1 MCGIAGIISKNNSLT
16 EKVDLMVP
24 PLLKR
29 GPDNQAAI
37 NYGNGVALAHT
48 RLSIIDLEER
58 SNQPFTDEDSGYTIV
73 FNGEI
78 YNYRGLRKDLTNN
91 GCKFSTTSDTEV
103 ILNGYKKE
111 GQSFFKKMEGMWAL
125 AIWDKAENKI
135 ILSRD
140 RYGEKPLYY
149 YKVGN
154 TLIFA
159 SNLASVN
166 AVTPNLTIN
175 KNAIAD
181 LIAMQYIHTEI
192 CIYNEV
198 DKLAPASVLVFNIET
213 GNISKSTYWKP
224 IYNETEDRPEEEW
237 LKLIEEYLI
246 DAIQKQITSSD
257 VPVGL
262 FLSGGVDSGLI
273 AGIAA
278 TINPNIEAISMS
290 VAQSERNEIDLA
302 KNIAK
307 RHGIKL
313 HEVAMNEDCIGELPF
328 LLKDI
333 EPLADSSLLPL
344 SFVAGQARLRMKVA
358 LTGDGGD
365 ELFGGYGIPLRFL
378 EKGRPYTGFKKT
390 VSELAL
396 KNRYKGKF
404 WRMLRRYAFSQ
415 QAYNLKGLDL
425 FFEQQDSA
433 TKSILNSVLKNLN
446 TAYSIPE
453 IYRKYVEDHKDV
465 LRDDCSAVLLAGIK
479 GRLAGDFLHKVDT
492 GTMRHSLES
501 RSPFL
506 HHPILDLVAK
516 IPSHQL
522 LNKSSDKYL
531 LKKVAIKYNPKE
543 IVYAQK
549 KGFSIPTE
557 EYFTKGW
564 KTILT
569 NLIDEGISADLGL
582 IEPKGVKS
590 LLSDH
595 SKTRPFRLSNQLYAL
610 LVIELWLRVF
620 HLKTHSPELL
630 RDYLLNNYR

>member
-1 MCGIAGIISKNNSLT
+1 MCGIAGIISKNSSLT

-29 GPDNQAAI
+29 GPDNQTAI
-37 NYGNGVALAHT
+37 NYGNGIALAHT
-48 RLSIIDLEER
+48 RLSIIDLDER
-58 SNQPFTDEDSGYTIV
+58 SNQPLTDEESGNTIV

-78 YNYRGLRKDLTNN
+78 YNYTELKKDLISS

-103 ILNGYKKE
+103 ILKGYKKE
-111 GQSFFKKMEGMWAL
+111 GRSFFKKMEGMWAL
-125 AIWDKAENKI
+125 AIWDRAENKI

-149 YKVGN
+149 YTDGS

-166 AVTPNLTIN
+166 AVAPNLTIN

-181 LIAMQYIHTEI
+181 LIGMQYIHTEI
-192 CIYNEV
+192 CVYNEV
-198 DKLAPASVLVFNIET
+198 NKLSPASIMVFDVET
-213 GNISKSTYWKP
+213 GNVSKNTYWKP
-224 IYNETEDRPEEEW
+224 VYNETEERSEEEW
-237 LKLIEEYLI
+237 LKLIEERLI
-246 DAIQKQITSSD
+246 DAIQKELTSSD

-273 AGIAA
+273 AGMAA
-278 TINPNIEAISMS
+278 QINPNIEAITMS

-302 KNIAK
+302 KVIAK

-313 HEVAMNEDCIGELPF
+313 HEVAMSEDCIGELPF
-328 LLKDI
+328 LLEDI

-344 SFVAGQARLRMKVA
+344 SFVAGKARSRMTVA

-365 ELFGGYGIPLRFL
+365 ELFGGYGGPLRFL
-378 EKGRPYTGFKKT
+378 EKGEPYTGLMKT
-390 VSELAL
+390 ISDLAL
-396 KNRYKGKF
+396 KNRYKGKG

-415 QAYNLKGLDL
+415 EAYNLKGLEL
-425 FFEQQDSA
+425 FFEQQDYA
-433 TKSILNSVLKNLN
+433 TNSILKSVIKNYD
-446 TAYSIPE
+446 TSYSIP
-453 IYRKYVEDHKDV
+453 YTFRKYVDDHDDV

-492 GTMRHSLES
+492 GTMYHSLES

-506 HHPILDLVAK
+506 HHPLLDLVAK

-522 LNKSSDKYL
+522 LSKSSDKYL
-531 LKKVAIKYNPKE
+531 LKKVAVKYNPKE
-543 IVYAQK
+543 IVYEQK
-549 KGFSIPTE
+549 KGFSIPVE

-564 KTILT
+564 KKVLT
-569 NLIDEGISADLGL
+569 NLVDEGISADLGL
-582 IEPKGVKS
+582 IEPKEVKR
-590 LLSDH
+590 LLTQH
-595 SKTRPFRLSNQLYAL
+595 STYRPLRLSTQLYGL
-610 LVIELWLRVF
+610 LVTELWLRVF
-620 HLKTHSPELL
+620 HLKSHSPQQMKDQLL
-630 RDYLLNNYR
+630 DVVH